1 MKKKIFIL
9 IYMLFTSVFIIC
21 CKHTNINLENL
32 SNNMNVHFINVG
44 QGDSILIQVN
54 NKNLLIDSGPKESKK
69 NLISY
74 LNDLNI
80 KKIDFLI
87 ATHPHEDHI
96 GNMDEV
102 IKKYDIKAFYSPK
115 VTTTTKSFESM
126 IDALKSKNLKINIL
140 KSGPTS
146 IDLGENTTISIL
158 SPNKDK
164 YISGN
169 TENINNYS
177 PVILIKF
184 GENKFLFTGDAEKEV
199 EKDILSSNVDIK
211 ADVLKVGHHGSSTST
226 SEEFLNAVNPS
237 IAVICVGE
245 DNSYGHPHKETLTL
259 LNSKKI
265 KTLRTDLNGNI
276 VLSSDGKSINQINN

>member
-21 CKHTNINLENL
+21 CKHNNMNLENL

-54 NKNLLIDSGPKESKK
+54 NKNLLIDSGPKDSKK
-69 NLISY
+69 DLINY
-74 LNDLNI
+74 LNNLNI
-80 KKIDFLI
+80 KKIDFLL

-96 GNMDEV
+96 GNMAEI
-102 IKKYDIKAFYSPK
+102 IKKYEIKAFYSPK

-146 IDLGENTTISIL
+146 IDLGENTTVSIL

-169 TENINNYS
+169 TENLNNYS

-184 GENKFLFTGDAEKEV
+184 GENKFLFTGDAEMEV
-199 EKDILSSNVDIK
+199 EKEILSSNIDIK
-211 ADVLKVGHHGSSTST
+211 ADVLKLGHHGSSTST
-226 SEEFLNAVNPS
+226 SEEFLNVVNPS
-237 IAVICVGE
+237 IGVISVGE
-245 DNSYGHPHKETLTL
+245 DNSYGHPHKEVLNL

-265 KTLRTDLNGNI
+265 KILRTDIDGNI
-276 VLSSDGKSINQINN
+276 IISSDGKNIFRVEN